1 MLLPSTKSAFH
12 RQANRGE
19 LVVCIFG
26 SVIERFYDD
35 ESNETY
41 IVVMTVGSDFPSVVD
56 EQGRYHSLQATVEIG
71 VIFEAYVHIYIYH
84 PFKTED
90 ILED

>member
-71 VIFEAYVHIYIYH
+71 VIFEAYVHIYIS
-84 PFKTED
+84 PFQN
-90 ILED
+90 

>member
-1 MLLPSTKSAFH
+1 MKSAFH
-12 RQANRGE
+12 RQANMSE

-35 ESNETY
+35 EGNETY
-41 IVVMTVGSDFPSVVD
+41 IVVMTVSSDFPSVVD
-56 EQGRYHSLQATVEIG
+56 EQGCYHSLQATVEIG
-71 VIFEAYVHIYIYH
+71 VLFEANVHIYH

>member
-12 RQANRGE
+12 RQADMSK

-35 ESNETY
+35 EGNETY
-41 IVVMTVGSDFPSVVD
+41 IVVMTAGCDCPSVVM
-56 EQGRYHSLQATVEIG
+56 SKV
-71 VIFEAYVHIYIYH
+71 VITRCRLRLRSVSYLKPTSIYIYH